1 MQEGQAADVENA
13 RALLL
18 GPGKR
23 ADRGQHVVDAAKMR

>member
-18 GPGKR
+18 DPGKR
-23 ADRGQHVVDAAKMR
+23 ADRAEHVGDAAKIL